1 MCSMKVLVLIFTARE
16 RQIIYSRDG
25 NSGKTSN
32 ASNRDSI
39 AMKQVWG
46 ETMDKQSGKR
56 RGKNGR

>member
-25 NSGKTSN
+25 NSGKRSN

-46 ETMDKQSGKR
+46 ETMDKQSGKI
-56 RGKNGR
+56 